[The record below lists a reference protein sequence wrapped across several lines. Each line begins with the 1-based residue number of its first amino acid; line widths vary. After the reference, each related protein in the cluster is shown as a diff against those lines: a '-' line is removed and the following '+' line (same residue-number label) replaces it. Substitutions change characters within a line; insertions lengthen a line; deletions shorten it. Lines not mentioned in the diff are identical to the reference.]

1 MADIRGSDC
10 IGREIA
16 WDDTDYRPHHL
27 KDAVAGWRQLQVG
40 LNSCLLDFVILQ

>member
-16 WDDTDYRPHHL
+16 WDATAYGPHHL
-27 KDAVAGWRQLQVG
+27 KDAIANCEQLQVG
-40 LNSCLLDFVILQ
+40 RSIRTLVY